1 LTGLGASDEFIALL
15 SRISERAAPARIRRQ
30 RSQLVDAMLDG
41 QFYFASKRVAI
52 AADPDLLTGLAGF
65 FTSMGADIVTAV
77 ASTSNSPLLSAVPA
91 ERVLIGDLQDFED
104 SARAAGAELLVTHSH
119 GRQASERLD
128 VPLLRVGFPIFDR
141 LGAMHRCT
149 AGYQG
154 TRNLI
159 FEVSNIILS
168 GLHEHAPEDFAQVL
182 PIIEETR
189 HAGATSAT
197 C

>member
-1 LTGLGASDEFIALL
+1 MSASGAPPVPGAGARRPRRGAATRL
-15 SRISERAAPARIRRQ
+15 RAAAVLIPAQTATQGGPEAHDDGSMIRGR
-30 RSQLVDAMLDG
+30 RGVGDDLAVHQLVAPG
-41 QFYFASKRVAI
+41 V
-52 AADPDLLTGLAGF
+52 
-65 FTSMGADIVTAV
+65 
-77 ASTSNSPLLSAVPA
+77 A
-91 ERVLIGDLQDFED
+91 ERVLVGDLQDFED

-154 TRNLI
+154 TLNLI

-168 GLHEHAPEDFAQVL
+168 GLHEHAPGDFAQAL

>member
-1 LTGLGASDEFIALL
+1 MRRRLGADANVGDLRPTIDRVVNFDEVL
-15 SRISERAAPARIRRQ
+15 ARE
-30 RSQLVDAMLDG
+30 S
-41 QFYFASKRVAI
+41 ASSFV
-52 AADPDLLTGLAGF
+52 
-65 FTSMGADIVTAV
+65 
-77 ASTSNSPLLSAVPA
+77 
-91 ERVLIGDLQDFED
+91 ERVLVGDLQDFED